1 MLREVVSMDE
11 LCSENFVDNLMI
23 KGPLDFYRENA
34 ESKIKKIRSAILKNN
49 NEISVDLDSIK
60 KIRKQESHII
70 SRDSFPNEIKQNF
83 ENELSVAEYTSEA
96 MNRDLTLGIDDIN
109 FDEIY
114 QNFKFSYDQMTNSQ
128 K

>member
-1 MLREVVSMDE
+1 MKLS
-11 LCSENFVDNLMI
+11 
-23 KGPLDFYRENA
+23 
-34 ESKIKKIRSAILKNN
+34 
-49 NEISVDLDSIK
+49 
-60 KIRKQESHII
+60 
-70 SRDSFPNEIKQNF
+70 QNF